1 MATRTE
7 TGNQKKKPAP
17 PAPGPPVQLR
27 EERPRGR
34 TLESQAPLPC
44 LGLGV
49 AGTRGPSHTVTSS
62 QMLSHLLN
70 QHPLRQARAKWGG
83 TEARDLTPG
92 ILHEN
97 QPRTTRS

>member
-7 TGNQKKKPAP
+7 TGNQKKKAP
-17 PAPGPPVQLR
+17 VPVQLR

-49 AGTRGPSHTVTSS
+49 AGTRGALSHTVTRS
-62 QMLSHLLN
+62 QVFKSLTGSAPHSA
-70 QHPLRQARAKWGG
+70 RTRAKWGD